1 MPNRK
6 KSPAVLRPASASKRV
21 VRTPKLREQA
31 RGQARD
37 VFRGAILDA
46 AERVFARRGFVET
59 KVAEIA
65 REAGMAAGTLYNYFD
80 SKDAIY
86 QSICEVRGAEAL
98 DETRAIAQS
107 PGPALERLQRLIEWV
122 LGHIESHADQFQ
134 MHLAMRAVAEWEMKH
149 VHGEAALANYVEH
162 LSIIE
167 GLCAEAQKAGALR
180 KDVTAAD
187 LATTLAGITNGFIHS
202 WLLSRSRDRL
212 SARASLVHD
221 LFCKGAA
228 R

>member
-1 MPNRK
+1 MRSEK
-6 KSPAVLRPASASKRV
+6 KGPQPRAAAKRV
-21 VRTPKLREQA
+21 RRAAPVREQA

-37 VFRGAILDA
+37 IFRVAILEA

-86 QSICEVRGAEAL
+86 QSICELRGEEAL
-98 DETRAIAQS
+98 THARAIHDS
-107 PGPALERLQRLIEWV
+107 GGPAIDRLKRLVEWV
-122 LGHIESHADQFQ
+122 LGHIETHAEQFQ
-134 MHLAMRAVAEWEMKH
+134 MHLAMRAIAEWEMKH
-149 VHGEAALANYVEH
+149 VQGEAALANYLEH
-162 LSIIE
+162 LAIISSLV
-167 GLCAEAQKAGALR
+167 GEAQRSGALR
-180 KDVTAAD
+180 DDVAATD

-202 WLLSRSRDRL
+202 WLLDKPRPRL
-212 SARASLVHD
+212 SERAPLVFD
-221 LFCKGAA
+221 LFCKGAV

>member
-1 MPNRK
+1 MPPAK
-6 KSPAVLRPASASKRV
+6 KRPAAVAKR
-21 VRTPKLREQA
+21 RTPRLREQA

-37 VFRGAILDA
+37 VFRVAILEA
-46 AERVFARRGFVET
+46 AERVFARRGFVTT

-98 DETRAIAQS
+98 DEARAIADGEGS
-107 PGPALERLQRLIEWV
+107 ALSRLARHISWALQ
-122 LGHIESHADQFQ
+122 HIEGHAEQFQ
-134 MHLAMRAVAEWEMKH
+134 MHLAMRAIAEWEMKH
-149 VHGEAALANYVEH
+149 VHGEAALANYLEH
-162 LSIIE
+162 LAIIE
-167 GLCAEAQKAGALR
+167 RLVAEAQKAGDLR
-180 KDVTAAD
+180 RDVDAAD
-187 LATTLAGITNGFIHS
+187 LATALAGSVNGYIHN
-202 WLLSRSRDRL
+202 WLLSKPRARL
-212 SARASLVHD
+212 STRAPIIFD

>member
-1 MPNRK
+1 MPTSK
-6 KSPAVLRPASASKRV
+6 KRPAATPRPPSASKR

-37 VFRGAILDA
+37 VFRGAILEA

-98 DETRAIAQS
+98 VDCRAIADA
-107 PGPALERLQRLIEWV
+107 PGAPLERLGRIISWV
-122 LGHIESHADQFQ
+122 LGHIESHAEQFQ
-134 MHLAMRAVAEWEMKH
+134 MHLAMRAIAEWEMKH
-149 VHGEAALANYVEH
+149 VHGEAALANYLEH
-162 LSIIE
+162 LAIME
-167 GLCAEAQKAGALR
+167 RLCADAQKAGTLR
-180 KDVTAAD
+180 RDVSAAD
-187 LATTLAGITNGFIHS
+187 LAITLAGITNGHIHA
-202 WLLSRSRDRL
+202 WLLSKPRAQL
-212 SARASLVHD
+212 SGRASLIFD

-228 R
+228 L